1 MRTGSKRIKADVGQ
15 DDRDVENK
23 ARLDDDD
30 SISTPQYNQ
39 GLSEHHGKT
48 YLEAAGRLMR
58 RGYGQTK
65 PVANKCSQLGRAQN
79 RRVELM
85 KQ

>member
-1 MRTGSKRIKADVGQ
+1 VT
-15 DDRDVENK
+15 
-23 ARLDDDD
+23 LDKMIAMWKTKPDWSDDD
-30 SISTPQYNQ
+30 SSSTPQYNQ